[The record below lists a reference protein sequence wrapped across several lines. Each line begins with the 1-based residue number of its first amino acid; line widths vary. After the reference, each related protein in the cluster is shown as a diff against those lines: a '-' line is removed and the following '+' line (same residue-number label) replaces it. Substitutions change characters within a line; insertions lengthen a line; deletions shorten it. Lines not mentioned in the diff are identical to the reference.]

1 MEKYKKHYQFL
12 IFQLS
17 LITMLILGITV
28 VRFFDNRAYTHFIES
43 TREMLLFDS
52 NTSFVT
58 DADKK

>member
-1 MEKYKKHYQFL
+1 MEKYKNYYQFI

-17 LITMLILGITV
+17 LVTILIIGITV

-43 TREMLLFDS
+43 TRDMLLFDS

-58 DADKK
+58 DTDKK